1 MNPSAPLVLL
11 TSVKINNYLKE
22 QKQHE
27 SFISEAWVFKTL
39 QTHIRNSIE
48 TGLIMSDAE
57 VSDRVAS
64 IAIRRLQANITAAS
78 RFAKD
83 QQYLYRPFDERNQDL
98 SANTFAQI
106 PERGEMALRERRH
119 IGNLPDRF
127 IDYKS

>member
-83 QQYLYRPFDERNQDL
+83 QQYLYRPFDERNQDPCRRFQ
-98 SANTFAQI
+98 SKDAGCAS
-106 PERGEMALRERRH
+106 LRCIATSDSSVPTEEQPVMH
-119 IGNLPDRF
+119 
-127 IDYKS
+127 